1 MPPFL
6 QLHHFQLQPCNS
18 LSLPPLECS
27 ACFLQRFPRST
38 HANKRF
44 ESPPPPPSF
53 HFFSLS
59 RHTHIRFCSRNE
71 FLEKISGTQL
81 PESPQTDELEDNEE
95 LELHDKPSPVTT
107 TTADDNGAPSEEV
120 DDEEVR
126 KRDEVLAPFLK
137 FFKPRDGSGEVIGD
151 EISDLGDGV
160 EKKEGEIG
168 NKKLVTV
175 EYYEPKAGEFVV
187 GVVVSGNENKLDVNI
202 GADLLG
208 TMLTKEVMPLC
219 GKEMEGLLC
228 DLEDEEDCEEFLR
241 KGKIGI
247 VKDEIALSGGT
258 GIGRPVVETGTVLFA
273 EVLGR
278 TLSGRPLLS
287 TRRLFRRIAWHRARQ
302 IKELNAPIEVK
313 ITEWNT
319 GGLLTRIEGLRAFL
333 PKIELVRRVNNFKEL
348 KENVGRRMNVLI
360 TRINESNNDLI
371 LSEKEAW
378 EMLNLQEG
386 TLLEGTIKTIFPY
399 GAQVRIGESNR
410 SGLLHIS
417 KISAARVT
425 AVEDVLKTDEKVKV
439 LVAKSMFPG
448 KISLSTADLESEPG
462 LFLSDRERV
471 FAEAEDMA
479 RKYRQK
485 LPASPKS
492 QKSATPP
499 TNSSSFDNEPILY
512 ANWKWLK
519 FEREFEEE

>member
-1 MPPFL
+1 MPPLL
-6 QLHHFQLQPCNS
+6 QLHHLQLQPCNS
-18 LSLPPLECS
+18 FPLPPLE
-27 ACFLQRFPRST
+27 CFLQRFPLST
-38 HANKRF
+38 HVKKRF
-44 ESPPPPPSF
+44 QSPPPSF

-59 RHTHIRFCSRNE
+59 KHPHIRFCSQDD
-71 FLEKISGTQL
+71 FLDQISGTQL
-81 PESPQTDELEDNEE
+81 PESPQPDGFEDNEE
-95 LELHDKPSPVTT
+95 LELHDKPSPVTPT
-107 TTADDNGAPSEEV
+107 TTADNNGAPLEEV

-126 KRDEVLAPFLK
+126 KRDEALAPFLK
-137 FFKPRDGSGEVIGD
+137 FFKPRDASGEVIGD
-151 EISDLGDGV
+151 GISDLGDGAD
-160 EKKEGEIG
+160 KKEGEIDDK
-168 NKKLVTV
+168 KKLVNV

-187 GVVVSGNENKLDVNI
+187 GVVVSGNENKLDVSI

-219 GKEMEGLLC
+219 GKEMDGLLC
-228 DLEDEEDCEEFLR
+228 DLEDEEDCGEFLR

-287 TRRLFRRIAWHRARQ
+287 TRRLFRRIAWHRVRQ
-302 IKELNAPIEVK
+302 IKELNMPIEVK

-348 KENVGRRMNVLI
+348 KENVGRRMNILI

-425 AVEDVLKTDEKVKV
+425 AVEDVLKIDEKVKV
-439 LVAKSMFPG
+439 LVAKSMIPG

-499 TNSSSFDNEPILY
+499 TNSSSFDDKPILY

-519 FEREFEEE
+519 FERDDK